1 MKYLII
7 GTAGH
12 VDHGKTALIKALTG
26 TNTDRLKEEQT
37 RGISIELG
45 FAALPLHDNIL
56 AGIVDVPGHERF
68 LKNMLAGTGSI
79 DLVVLVIAADEGIMP
94 QTREHL
100 AMLQLY
106 GVRHGVVAITKIDK
120 VDLEWLEL
128 VEEDIKDLLKGTFLA
143 NAPLCRVSAISGQ
156 GIAELKTQ
164 LTQMSEQLPPRDS
177 EAPFR
182 LWIDRVFD
190 VKGFGVIVTGSV
202 LTGQA
207 SIRDTLQIYPTDDIA
222 RVRGLECHGIKVDT
236 IYAGQRAAINLAG
249 MKKDKIER
257 GMLLS
262 TLDRSQIST
271 TWDVTT
277 QWHSEVKNGT
287 RVRLHIGTGEHIGR
301 LYGFKNMPSTYMRL
315 ILESPL
321 AAAVGDKGI
330 LRLYSPQHLIGGARL
345 IAPGRPSRILDPL
358 RQSLADAVITNDKK
372 QIIYH
377 LVSQFQQPVSKTEL
391 LKVSGYLPQQQ
402 IMTILNELTTA
413 GNIKVLTGYYMN
425 RTALEEWTDKLKTL
439 LSDYHR
445 DQPERGGA
453 PREIIRQKM
462 DFDEKSFDLLT
473 AYWQQ
478 SGIITDSGSEIALP
492 GYSITHS
499 DWNLGLKAQF
509 EAVISADQ
517 LLPMDVALLREKL
530 QLSQDKAKQV
540 YDLFTTD
547 GTFVRIGEIYLYNKT
562 IEKMATL
569 LQLHFEQNETINV
582 AELRNLLQTSRKI
595 ALPLLEYFDL
605 HKYTL
610 RNGDQRIMGSKLK
623 KIVENNKASQL
634 ND

>member
-45 FAALPLHDNIL
+45 FAALPLNDHIH

-79 DLVVLVIAADEGIMP
+79 DVVVLVIAADEGIMP

-106 GVRHGVVAITKIDK
+106 GIRHGVVAITKIDK
-120 VDLEWLEL
+120 VDSEWLEL

-143 NAPLCRVSAISGQ
+143 DSPLCRVSAITGQ
-156 GIAELKTQ
+156 GIAELKAQ
-164 LTQMSEQLPPRDS
+164 LAQMSEQLPSRDCD
-177 EAPFR
+177 APFR

-207 SIRDTLQIYPTDDIA
+207 SIHDTLQIYPTDDIA
-222 RVRGLECHGIKVDT
+222 RVRGLECHGSKVDT

-249 MKKDKIER
+249 MKKDKLER

-262 TLDRSQIST
+262 TMDRSQIST

-277 QWHSEVKNGT
+277 EWHSEVKNGT
-287 RVRLHIGTGEHIGR
+287 RVRLHIGTSEHIGR
-301 LYGFKNMPSTYMRL
+301 LYGLKNVPSSYMRL
-315 ILESPL
+315 LLESPL
-321 AAAVGDKGI
+321 AAAAGDKGI

-345 IAPGRPSRILDPL
+345 IAPGQASRTLDPL
-358 RQSLADAVITNDKK
+358 RQSLADAISANDNE
-372 QIIYH
+372 QMIYYLISEFQRPII
-377 LVSQFQQPVSKTEL
+377 KEEL
-391 LKVSGYLPQQQ
+391 LKVAGYLPQKQVMSLLQ
-402 IMTILNELTTA
+402 KLIIA
-413 GNIKVLTGYYMN
+413 GKIKLLAGYYLN
-425 RTALEEWTDKLKTL
+425 QESLEEWTDKLKNL

-445 DQPERGGA
+445 HQPERGGA

-462 DFDEKSFDLLT
+462 GFDEKSFALLT

-478 SGIITDSGSEIALP
+478 SAIITDSGSEIALP
-492 GYSITHS
+492 GYATSHS
-499 DWNLGLKAQF
+499 GRKLSLKTQF
-509 EAVISADQ
+509 EAAVSADE
-517 LLPMDVALLREKL
+517 LLPMDASLVSDKL
-530 QLSQDKAKQV
+530 QLPLDKAKQI
-540 YDLFTTD
+540 YDLFVTD
-547 GTFVRIGEIYLYNKT
+547 GTFIRIGEIYLYNKT
-562 IEKMATL
+562 IEKIITL
-569 LQLHFEQNETINV
+569 LQLHFAQHETINV
-582 AELRNLLQTSRKI
+582 AELRTLLQTSRKI

-605 HKYTL
+605 HKYTI
-610 RNGDQRIMGSKLK
+610 RTGDQRIMGSKLK
-623 KIVENNKASQL
+623 KM
-634 ND
+634 D

>member
-45 FAALPLHDNIL
+45 FAALPLNDHIL

-106 GVRHGVVAITKIDK
+106 GVQHGVVAITKIDK

-143 NAPLCRVSAISGQ
+143 DAPLCRVSAVSGQ
-156 GIAELKTQ
+156 GIAELKSQ
-164 LTQMSEQLPPRDS
+164 LTQTSEQLPPRDCG
-177 EAPFR
+177 APFR

-207 SIRDTLQIYPTDDIA
+207 SIRDTLQIYPTDDVA
-222 RVRGLECHGIKVDT
+222 RIRGLECHGKKVDT

-262 TLDRSQIST
+262 TLDRSQMST

-277 QWHSEVKNGT
+277 EWHSEVKNGT

-301 LYGFKNMPSTYMRL
+301 LYDFKNVPSAYMRL

-321 AAAVGDKGI
+321 AASIGDKGI

-345 IAPGRPSRILDPL
+345 IAPGQPSRTLGFL
-358 RQSLADAVITNDKK
+358 RQSLADAVTTNDKK
-372 QIIYH
+372 QMIAH
-377 LVSQFQQPVSKTEL
+377 LVSEFQRPISKTEL
-391 LKVSGYLPQQQ
+391 LKVSGYLPEQQ
-402 IMTILNELTTA
+402 IMTIIKELT
-413 GNIKVLTGYYMN
+413 LTETITILDGYYMN
-425 RTALEEWTDKLKTL
+425 RSALEEWTAKLKTL

-473 AYWQQ
+473 AHWQQ
-478 SGIITDSGSEIALP
+478 SAIITDSGNEISLP
-492 GYSITHS
+492 DYASTHS
-499 DWNLGLKAQF
+499 DRKSILKRQLETA
-509 EAVISADQ
+509 ISADE
-517 LLPMDVALLREKL
+517 LLPIDVALLMEKL
-530 QLSQDKAKQV
+530 QLTPDKAKQI
-540 YDLFTTD
+540 YDIFTMD

-562 IEKMATL
+562 IEKTASL
-569 LQLHFEQNETINV
+569 LQLHFEKNPTINV
-582 AELRNLLQTSRKI
+582 AELRTLLQTSRKI
-595 ALPLLEYFDL
+595 ALPLLEYFDSQ
-605 HKYTL
+605 KYTL
-610 RNGDQRIMGSKLK
+610 RNGDQRVMGSKLK
-623 KIVENNKASQL
+623 KTVENKVSQSP
-634 ND
+634 D